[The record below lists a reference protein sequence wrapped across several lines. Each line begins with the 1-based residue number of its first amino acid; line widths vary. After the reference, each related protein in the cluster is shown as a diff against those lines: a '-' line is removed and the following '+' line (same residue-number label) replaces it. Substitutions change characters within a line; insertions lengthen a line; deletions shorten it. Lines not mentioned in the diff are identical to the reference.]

1 MWWDGGTLSV
11 SAVGRSADRRT
22 CARSRPRE
30 RTHTLSKPWVSTRL
44 TAVQR
49 QLFSCSH
56 ATVDAILWRSASIH
70 QNDDVGNEL
79 AFAFNA
85 ADVIMA
91 GSKHTCHMQLA
102 KHEAFQFF
110 FSYFSKKR
118 RGVTDA
124 LIQGFN
130 AFLMAEATFS

>member
-1 MWWDGGTLSV
+1 MGC
-11 SAVGRSADRRT
+11 
-22 CARSRPRE
+22 CAC
-30 RTHTLSKPWVSTRL
+30 TRL

-56 ATVDAILWRSASIH
+56 ATVDAILWRSASVH
-70 QNDDVGNEL
+70 QNDDVGNEPG
-79 AFAFNA
+79 FAFNA

-102 KHEAFQFF
+102 KHEAFQAFF
-110 FSYFSKKR
+110 LTFKKR

-130 AFLMAEATFS
+130 AFLMAESTFYLKKIIPLSKIEIEVKLRLVRSH